1 MNNTLSIT
9 EYNLLDYSLKLQEA
23 VEKGYRVSDS
33 VDGSPIMVGFVY
45 TATLVKREADVVGEL
60 AVKVKIDTTELQEQL
75 NKVVILNKLLKPL
88 WWWRIKQRKQVVKYQ
103 VNVVESNYTHNAQVP
118 TTIIV
123 CIVSGWVLVAVDEG
137 VRLVKNS
144 SFINKYEKRDEY

>member
-9 EYNLLDYSLKLQEA
+9 EYNLLDYSLKLQDA
-23 VEKGYRVSDS
+23 VEKGYRVSDG

-75 NKVVILNKLLKPL
+75 
-88 WWWRIKQRKQVVKYQ
+88 KQGGDIEQVTEAAL
-103 VNVVESNYTHNAQVP
+103 VVEDKVEET
-118 TTIIV
+118 
-123 CIVSGWVLVAVDEG
+123 
-137 VRLVKNS
+137 
-144 SFINKYEKRDEY
+144 FIKTPSKRGRK